1 MELPEYRERHSPPT
15 LNLSMF
21 LGQAMSA
28 AVDLMLADSDY
39 YTYFLLAMMQNRGVD
54 VVFEQH
60 GTRKTDFQR
69 GQSIGTRDHVV

>member
-1 MELPEYRERHSPPT
+1 
-15 LNLSMF
+15 
-21 LGQAMSA
+21 MSA

-39 YTYFLLAMMQNRGVD
+39 YTYFLLAMMQNRGVG